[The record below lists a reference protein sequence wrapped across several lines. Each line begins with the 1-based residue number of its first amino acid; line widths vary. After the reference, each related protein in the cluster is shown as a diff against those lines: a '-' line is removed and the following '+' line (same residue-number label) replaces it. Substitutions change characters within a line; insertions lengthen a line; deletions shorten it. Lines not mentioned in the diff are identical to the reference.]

1 MWFKIFHFL
10 TLTFVAYLS
19 YVCPD
24 GIKTLKISFLCSSK
38 SPSKLFAGA
47 FFEALD
53 YVNNNTSMLNGY
65 KLECLFKDTNG
76 SSLTAINA
84 MTDHYEMDV
93 VGFIGPDKSCHCE
106 ATVASAWNLPMIVY
120 KCHDSKFG
128 KLEMESKYR
137 RTFARTQPSTSK
149 VSKSIMSIL
158 QYYEWKRFTL
168 VVGASSI
175 WNETAESLKD
185 LSTKNN
191 IYVNKVAYYKEP
203 YSFNLEMYYLVEST
217 HKDTRIYVFL
227 GDIHA
232 LIDFSRLLKAM
243 LHDSISEYV
252 VIAVDERFYKDD
264 PAEYL
269 IKKPFENETALTIK
283 NIQSFETVLLLVPRP
298 PENNKTEE
306 FFQQVRERNTE
317 PPISSNL
324 RPIYNGIPVLVPVY
338 AAYLYDAVYTYA
350 RALEEVLKEGGKP
363 NNGTAIIDKIR
374 DRSFKSILG
383 YDVYVDIY
391 GDAEGNYTLLTFDV
405 HRDEGGV
412 ELVPAGNFSMTRN
425 GTGIPSLHL
434 FKNIKWKNGKPPPDR
449 PACGFHG
456 EKCIQ
461 EFEWRILA
469 VCIVVAV
476 ICLIA
481 GGFFLRHYLYEQKL
495 ARLLWKVDFKDIV
508 LVDSVDDIIPPTRKK
523 RKRSKNQPFKFIFSY
538 ESESERSI
546 LLEESKR
553 ERSTCSDTNKRNLI
567 GSFKGT
573 IVAVK
578 HIIRKSVEIDRDMR
592 KHLQLRKELNHDNIA
607 RFLGA
612 CVDVPHIYILTQY
625 CQRGSLHDILQN
637 EDFSLD
643 DMFISSLVSDLLK
656 AMSFIHDS
664 EIGSHGNLKSSN
676 CVIDARWVLM
686 VSDFGLHKLDNERSD
701 SITDRD
707 KYYDRLLWKAPELL
721 RSSVREVCGTQK
733 GDVYAFAIILYEMM
747 GRNGPWGETQYSSRE
762 IIDIIK
768 QGDKDLR
775 PDLTRVK
782 CETFVKDCI
791 EECWREEP
799 EHRPDFKTI
808 RFRLK
813 HMLQGIKSN
822 IFDNM
827 LDMMEKYA
835 TNLENLVA
843 ERTELL
849 SEEKKMT
856 ENLLLRMLP
865 VYVADRLKRGE
876 PVVPELYDC
885 VSIYFSDIVGF
896 TALSAES
903 TPMEVV
909 CMLNELYTCFDAIV
923 ENYDVYKIETIG
935 DAYFVVSG
943 LPLRNGNLHAG
954 EIASMSLHMLREI
967 MNFKISHRPSDTLKL
982 RIGIHSG
989 PCVAGVVG
997 LKMPRYTIFGDTVNT
1012 ASRMESTGVPLKIH
1026 CSSTITQILREL
1038 GGYQLTERGYITA
1051 KGKGEMLTYFLEGEN
1066 ESHRQRRIS
1075 HSKFSRSNSP
1085 NVDSRDIFGQPT
1097 IHQKYWQNGSIPSP
1111 TKDLDNAPFQ
1121 NCDIVRHEYE
1131 NMKKQSCDSDTN
1143 FDDIFNAYFDGSSDE
1158 GASTSHHTN
1167 KAYSEQCI
1175 HKRPKQDKNRST
1187 ADRQQSVNLPLLSC
1201 NGGTNYIHDDK
1212 NNGGFRKNTKLEL
1225 SRNVSCPTYSI
1236 VEEDTV

>member
-1 MWFKIFHFL
+1 MQKLLVNKKDFL
-10 TLTFVAYLS
+10 VIWS
-19 YVCPD
+19 VIVCVSIVLGD
-24 GIKTLKISFLCSSK
+24 GRIPLRISFLCSTSGRAQ
-38 SPSKLFAGA
+38 LFAGA
-47 FFEALD
+47 FFTALD
-53 YVNNNTSMLNGY
+53 YVNKNSSMLEGY
-65 KLECLFKDTNG
+65 KLEYLFNDTSGN
-76 SSLTAINA
+76 SVNAINA
-84 MTDHYEMDV
+84 MTEHLGMGTIGV
-93 VGFIGPDKSCHCE
+93 IGPDVSCHCE
-106 ATVASAWNLPMIVY
+106 STVAAAWNLPLIAY

-128 KLEMESKYR
+128 KLEVESKYR

-158 QYYEWKRFTL
+158 QFYEWKRFTL

-191 IYVNKVAYYKEP
+191 IYVNKVAYFKEP
-203 YSFNLEMYYLVEST
+203 YAFNTEIYNIVEST

-232 LIDFSRLLKAM
+232 LIDFNRLLKA
-243 LHDSISEYV
+243 LLQDTVSEYV
-252 VIAVDERFYKDD
+252 VIAVDERFYTED
-264 PAEYL
+264 PEQYL
-269 IKKPFENETALTIK
+269 IKKPFEDESDLTSRNIK
-283 NIQSFETVLLLVPRP
+283 AFETVLLLVPRP

-306 FFQQVRERNTE
+306 FFNNVRQRNTE
-317 PPISSNL
+317 EPISSNL
-324 RPIYNGIPVLVPVY
+324 RPIYNGKPVLVPVY

-350 RALEEVLKEGGKP
+350 RALEKVIKQGGKP
-363 NNGTAIIDKIR
+363 NNGTAIIDQIR
-374 DRSFKSILG
+374 NRTFESILG
-383 YDVYVDIY
+383 YEVYVDMN

-405 HRDEGGV
+405 HREDGDV
-412 ELVPAGNFSMTRN
+412 RLVPAGNFRMTQN
-425 GTGIPSLHL
+425 GIGIPALNL
-434 FKNIKWKNGKPPPDR
+434 FRNIKWKNGKPPPDE
-449 PACGFHG
+449 PACGFYG

-538 ESESERSI
+538 ENESERTI
-546 LLEESKR
+546 LLDETKR
-553 ERSTCSDTNKRNLI
+553 ERSTGSETNKRNLI
-567 GSFKGT
+567 GSYKGT
-573 IVAVK
+573 IVSVK
-578 HIIRKSVEIDRDMR
+578 HIVRKSVEIDRDMR

-612 CVDVPHIYILTQY
+612 CVEVPHIYILTQY

-656 AMSFIHDS
+656 AMIFIHDS

-686 VSDFGLHKLDNERSD
+686 VSDFGLHKLDNERSE
-701 SITDRD
+701 SVTDRD
-707 KYYDRLLWKAPELL
+707 RYYDRLLWKAPELL
-721 RSSVREVCGTQK
+721 RCNMREACGTQK

-747 GRNGPWGETQYSSRE
+747 GRKGPWGETEYSSRE
-762 IIDIIK
+762 IINIIK
-768 QGDKDLR
+768 QGSKELR
-775 PDLTRVK
+775 PDLSQVK
-782 CETFVKDCI
+782 CEPFVTECIMDCW
-791 EECWREEP
+791 EEEP
-799 EHRPDFKTI
+799 DHRPDFKTV

-835 TNLENLVA
+835 NNLEILVA

-909 CMLNELYTCFDAIV
+909 CMLNDLYTCFDAIV

-967 MNFKISHRPSDTLKL
+967 MSFKISHRPNDTLKL

-1012 ASRMESTGVPLKIH
+1012 ASRMESTGVH
-1026 CSSTITQILREL
+1026 
-1038 GGYQLTERGYITA
+1038 
-1051 KGKGEMLTYFLEGEN
+1051 
-1066 ESHRQRRIS
+1066 
-1075 HSKFSRSNSP
+1075 
-1085 NVDSRDIFGQPT
+1085 
-1097 IHQKYWQNGSIPSP
+1097 
-1111 TKDLDNAPFQ
+1111 
-1121 NCDIVRHEYE
+1121 
-1131 NMKKQSCDSDTN
+1131 
-1143 FDDIFNAYFDGSSDE
+1143 
-1158 GASTSHHTN
+1158 
-1167 KAYSEQCI
+1167 
-1175 HKRPKQDKNRST
+1175 
-1187 ADRQQSVNLPLLSC
+1187 
-1201 NGGTNYIHDDK
+1201 
-1212 NNGGFRKNTKLEL
+1212 
-1225 SRNVSCPTYSI
+1225 
-1236 VEEDTV
+1236 